1 MGRCSSEGRRGPA
14 RKPARD
20 GTLQECRH
28 GRRRGGKKRA
38 ENCSITCLDLEDT
51 GHYDQDSGAWA
62 ARNQVR
68 GPLLLPASC
77 LPHTCFWLG
86 LPHLWAQMYGNLG
99 SLSSLPREC
108 KPSCP
113 LRLLSSHRPLEEG
126 WRMALTAMGHEC
138 QAL

>member
-1 MGRCSSEGRRGPA
+1 MGQMFRRGPA
-14 RKPARD
+14 RAGEGWDPA
-20 GTLQECRH
+20 GVPPWQAPWWEET
-28 GRRRGGKKRA
+28 A

-77 LPHTCFWLG
+77 LPASCFWLG

-126 WRMALTAMGHEC
+126 WRMELTAMGHEC

>member
-1 MGRCSSEGRRGPA
+1 MPPWQAPWWEE
-14 RKPARD
+14 
-20 GTLQECRH
+20 T
-28 GRRRGGKKRA
+28 A